1 MGHPLLDIDRID
13 QEPERYLLTV
23 GDVFAVFDEEIQ
35 DSGNISYGV
44 RAEGERYFVKTAG
57 HPDNS
62 DSYLS
67 HAERVS
73 MLRNAVH
80 LRQGCHCH
88 TLPVLHQ
95 VVESPTGPLIVYEWV
110 NGELVRTDAARREHP
125 GSTFQR
131 FRGLPSEEILNV
143 LDQVYELHYELAQKG
158 WIAVDFYDGCIIYDF
173 RHQKSHVIDL
183 DLYRNA
189 PFVNEMGRMFGS
201 TRFMAPE
208 EFELG
213 ARIDERTN
221 VFTMGRTAAV
231 FLSDGTLDRDP
242 FRGSDAQYEVIR
254 RACRDD
260 RSERF
265 DSMGA
270 FYRAWGQARRE

>member
-1 MGHPLLDIDRID
+1 MNHPLLDIDRIY
-13 QEPERYLLTV
+13 QEPDLYLHNV
-23 GDVFAVFDEEIQ
+23 GDVFALFDEEIQ

-44 RAEGERYFVKTAG
+44 QTEGERYFVKTAG
-57 HPDNS
+57 YPDNP
-62 DSYLS
+62 DPYLS

-80 LRQGCHCH
+80 LRQGCGYH
-88 TLPVLHQ
+88 TLPTLHQ
-95 VVESPTGPLIVYEWV
+95 VVESPTGPLLVYEWV
-110 NGELVRTDAARREHP
+110 NGELVRTDAATRDHP
-125 GSTFQR
+125 QSTFQR
-131 FRGLPSEEILNV
+131 FRRLPSEEILDV
-143 LDQVYELHYELAQKG
+143 LDQVYELHYQLARKG
-158 WIAVDFYDGCIIYDF
+158 WIAVDFYDGCMIYDF
-173 RHQKSHVIDL
+173 NQQELHVIDL

-231 FLSDGTLDRDP
+231 FLSDGTLDREP
-242 FRGSDAQYEVIR
+242 FRGSDAQYEVVR

-260 RSERF
+260 RNERF
-265 DSMGA
+265 DSMGE
-270 FYRAWGQARRE
+270 FYRAWGQARRK

>member
-1 MGHPLLDIDRID
+1 MEHPLLDIDRID
-13 QEPERYLLTV
+13 QEPDRYLHNI

-35 DSGNISYGV
+35 DSGNISYGI
-44 RAEGERYFVKTAG
+44 RTEGERYFVKTAG
-57 HPDNS
+57 YPDNP
-62 DSYLS
+62 DPYLN

-80 LRQGCHCH
+80 LRQGCSYH
-88 TLPVLHQ
+88 TLPTLHQ
-95 VVESPTGPLIVYEWV
+95 VVESPTGPLLVYEWV
-110 NGELVRTDAARREHP
+110 NGELVRTDAASREHP

-131 FRGLPSEEILNV
+131 FRRLPSEEILSV
-143 LDQVYELHYELAQKG
+143 LDQVYELHYQLAQKG
-158 WIAVDFYDGCIIYDF
+158 WIAVDFYDGCMIYDF
-173 RHQKSHVIDL
+173 NQREFHVIDL
-183 DLYRNA
+183 DLYRDA
-189 PFVNEMGRMFGS
+189 PFINEMGRMFGS
-201 TRFMAPE
+201 IRFMAPE

-231 FLSDGTLDRDP
+231 FLSDGTLDREP

-254 RACRDD
+254 RACLDD

-265 DSMGA
+265 DSMGE
-270 FYRAWGQARRE
+270 FYRAWRQTRRE